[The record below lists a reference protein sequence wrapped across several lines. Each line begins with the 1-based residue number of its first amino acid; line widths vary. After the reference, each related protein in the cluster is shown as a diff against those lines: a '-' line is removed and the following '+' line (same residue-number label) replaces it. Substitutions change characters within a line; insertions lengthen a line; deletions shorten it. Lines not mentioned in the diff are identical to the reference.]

1 MVRINH
7 IVELLADRDVI

>member
-7 IVELLADRDVI
+7 QGQYLL